1 MIDKTTDGYSVT
13 DDQVEG
19 LLRNLCAYALTE
31 PEALQRYVE
40 LTNQQVLFEGVVNAI
55 RRERGRA
62 LGDLAVGGEPITA
75 IAKRARLA
83 TPQQVR
89 LLITGAGLR
98 LPKSRTSP
106 KPRRAATLQ
115 PRLGTGPHPPS
126 NANNPAKAIDTTVAP
141 DRAPGHGDER
151 TLTAEERIVLGL
163 APSGL
168 ITRSTPRDHATK
180 RTSAGARRP

>member
-1 MIDKTTDGYSVT
+1 MIDKTTAGFTAT
-13 DDQVEG
+13 DHQVEG
-19 LLRNLCAYALTE
+19 LLRNLCAYALSE

-62 LGDLAVGGEPITA
+62 LADLAAGGEPIAA

-89 LLITGAGLR
+89 SLIAGAGLT
-98 LPKSRTSP
+98 LPKARTSAKP
-106 KPRRAATLQ
+106 KQAVTPQPTVGTTPR
-115 PRLGTGPHPPS
+115 PPS
-126 NANNPAKAIDTTVAP
+126 IANNPAKAIDTMMAP
-141 DRAPGHGDER
+141 VRAPKHGDER
-151 TLTAEERIVLGL
+151 TLTAEERIALGL

-168 ITRSTPRDHATK
+168 ITRSTVRDQATN
-180 RTSAGARRP
+180 RASAGARRR